1 MAATRTVTRTS
12 RQVRPQED
20 HSQASGQRPP
30 VRVMTAGTTGMTRA
44 GHRSLRPG
52 GNTLDVS
59 EQLLIPIYFSSKPSK
74 SSKSSKKKSES
85 KAGGSLIDLD
95 GSSSKKDDGW
105 NDWDDD
111 GW

>member
-12 RQVRPQED
+12 RQVRPQGD
-20 HSQASGQRPP
+20 RSQASGQRPA
-30 VRVMTAGTTGMTRA
+30 VRVTTAGTTGMTRA
-44 GHRSLRPG
+44 GHRTLHPG
-52 GNTLDVS
+52 GTTLDVS
-59 EQLLIPIYFSSKPSK
+59 ELQLIPIYFSSKPSK